1 MLKRK
6 RVLVLLIPA
15 LTLYLALFLFPAVQS
30 LWVSL
35 HEWSGFTAKMKWVG
49 LANYKEL
56 LTDDLFWMSMFTTLK
71 VLFIGGALIF
81 ILSFLFT
88 FFLQSGIRGRK
99 FFRAVIFYP
108 NVVAP
113 IALATFWGFLYNPR
127 FGLIN
132 GLLRSVGLESWTQT
146 WTGPDLIFW
155 SVLVSLVW
163 TYVGFFLVI
172 FSSGADKIPEDYYD
186 AAKIAGANRLQMFFH
201 VTIPLTWDV
210 LMVAVVLWIITAIK
224 LFEFLFSYS
233 GRHRRPEAAVDERR
247 VHVRPFLRQAHGHL
261 PPRLR
266 DHGCR
271 DPSRAHHRLH
281 RRGAP
286 RHAARAGRVLKGG
299 TRWHNGF
306 MPGGTASGPASST
319 CS

>member
-15 LTLYLALFLFPAVQS
+15 LVLYLALFLYPAVQA

-35 HEWSGFTAKMKWVG
+35 HEWTGFTAKMKWVG
-49 LANYKEL
+49 LANYREL
-56 LTDDLFWMSMFTTLK
+56 LTDDLFWMSLVTTLK
-71 VLFIGGALIF
+71 VLFIGGILIF
-81 ILSFLFT
+81 FLSFLFT
-88 FFLQSGIRGRK
+88 FFLQSGIKGK
-99 FFRAVIFYP
+99 KLFRAVIFYP

-132 GLLRSVGLESWTQT
+132 GMLRSFGLESLTQT

-233 GRHRRPEAAVDERR
+233 AGVAAPKPLWTNAVYMFVLSFGKRVSIFRLGYGTTVAVTLLLLIIVFTGVARLAMRRER
-247 VHVRPFLRQAHGHL
+247 VEF
-261 PPRLR
+261 
-266 DHGCR
+266 
-271 DPSRAHHRLH
+271 
-281 RRGAP
+281 
-286 RHAARAGRVLKGG
+286 
-299 TRWHNGF
+299 
-306 MPGGTASGPASST
+306 
-319 CS
+319 